1 MNAAAQYDAG
11 AEGNPTLE
19 GFLETTAL
27 VADVDSVDGAANRV
41 TLMTLHSAKGLE
53 FPIVYIVGVEQNLL
67 PHERALPHQRPGR
80 IRRGTPAA
88 VRRHDARPPAALS
101 HADRDTAAVRG
112 RSLTSIPSEFL
123 REIGVSETVIAPPE
137 SWAAA

>member
-1 MNAAAQYDAG
+1 MANVEELVNAAAQYDAG
-11 AEGNPTLE
+11 AEGQPTLE

-67 PHERALPHQRPGR
+67 PHERALRGQRPGR
-80 IRRGTPAA
+80 I
-88 VRRHDARPPAALS
+88 
-101 HADRDTAAVRG
+101 
-112 RSLTSIPSEFL
+112 
-123 REIGVSETVIAPPE
+123 
-137 SWAAA
+137 